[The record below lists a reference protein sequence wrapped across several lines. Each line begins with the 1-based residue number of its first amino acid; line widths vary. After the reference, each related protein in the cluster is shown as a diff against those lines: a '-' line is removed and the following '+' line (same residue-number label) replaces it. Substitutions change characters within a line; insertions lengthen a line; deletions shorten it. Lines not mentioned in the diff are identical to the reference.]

1 MYQNHFGPMPRR
13 GYCCTY
19 SSQSAAANNDITI
32 YLFKVND
39 LRKNYDPDDEDLAD
53 RALLVDWQSTQDPD
67 TDYAELLEAIDAIDP
82 TKEVKPVLFHLPMDG
97 GVVYTDYSDFRNKAA
112 ASMMRKYLVQKQ
124 TLDKD
129 LDTLDRMRREYYDSP
144 SDSLADDIAAYESSV
159 AKQRR
164 EVSRTLSDIYK
175 AERH

>member
-1 MYQNHFGPMPRR
+1 M
-13 GYCCTY
+13 
-19 SSQSAAANNDITI
+19 
-32 YLFKVND
+32 
-39 LRKNYDPDDEDLAD
+39 
-53 RALLVDWQSTQDPD
+53 
-67 TDYAELLEAIDAIDP
+67 
-82 TKEVKPVLFHLPMDG
+82 
-97 GVVYTDYSDFRNKAA
+97 YTDYSDFRNKAA

-164 EVSRTLSDIYK
+164 EVSRALSDIYK